1 MGGAIRRIITG
12 IGIDKWTHFFA
23 SAFLVFAV
31 SHFWPFWAGIAVAVV
46 LGIAKELYDAKTGGK
61 FEIKD
66 LLADLLGVAIATFIV
81 LL

>member
-1 MGGAIRRIITG
+1 MGWTIRRIITG
-12 IGIDKWTHFFA
+12 IGIDKWAHFFA

-46 LGIAKELYDAKTGGK
+46 LGTAKELYDAKTGGK

-66 LLADLLGVAIATFIV
+66 LLADLLGVAIATLIV

>member
-1 MGGAIRRIITG
+1 MGWTIRRIITG
-12 IGIDKWTHFFA
+12 IGIDKWAHFFA

-61 FEIKD
+61 IEIKD
-66 LLADLLGVAIATFIV
+66 LLADLLGVATAV
-81 LL
+81 LIILL

>member
-1 MGGAIRRIITG
+1 MGWTIRRIITG
-12 IGIDKWTHFFA
+12 IGIDKWAHFFA

-31 SHFWPFWAGIAVAVV
+31 SHFLPFWVGITVAVV

-61 FEIKD
+61 IEIKD
-66 LLADLLGVAIATFIV
+66 LWADLLGVATATLII